1 MSTAAAFLESL
12 RRMRRIDPSLA
23 NPVAETLLTAAVEPK
38 LTMTRM
44 SELCGTSLA
53 TNSRLIA
60 HLGSQGALG
69 KPGLGLILTIT
80 DPSNQATTLSYDANG
95 QLLSV
100 VSPPAVSGGTAQT
113 QSFTYNANGD
123 VLTVS
128 TGPTNLTTYT
138 YDSNGNVL
146 TELDKAGNTITRTYG
161 SNFL

>member
-80 DPSNQATTLSYDANG
+80 DPSNHRTKLIGLSDKGRAAVDAIVRG
-95 QLLSV
+95 GPKGA
-100 VSPPAVSGGTAQT
+100 PPAPEDPAPPPAPG
-113 QSFTYNANGD
+113 
-123 VLTVS
+123 
-128 TGPTNLTTYT
+128 
-138 YDSNGNVL
+138 
-146 TELDKAGNTITRTYG
+146 R
-161 SNFL
+161 